1 MSSARTLGRDFK
13 HSKRTAAGPE
23 SAFSG
28 WMGLLVGLAIGLS
41 VALAVFLHYHRAVE
55 PEVQPVAAAP
65 TPAATV
71 EDSDATPKDE
81 TESSKYTFYD
91 DLVNMEVEVP
101 PESGPATSSSAL
113 PQGDV
118 ILQAGSFKQ
127 PAEAEKLLA
136 RLARYGVNAKIQRIS
151 LSDETWYRVRV
162 GPIATTR
169 EYDEIREKLADA
181 DVEASPVMPEHR
193 RSVP

>member
-1 MSSARTLGRDFK
+1 VSGARTLGRDFK
-13 HSKRTAAGPE
+13 HSKRTAAVPNP
-23 SAFSG
+23 AFSG

-41 VALAVFLHYHRAVE
+41 VAVAVFLHYQRAAD
-55 PEVQPVAAAP
+55 PEVQPTAAAP

-81 TESSKYTFYD
+81 PENNKYTFYD

-101 PESGPATSSSAL
+101 PDSDQTKPSSTL

-162 GPIATTR
+162 GPIATTK

-181 DVEASPVMPEHR
+181 DVEVSPVVPEHR